1 MNSVNISGR
10 LTRKP
15 DMRTSGETTIA
26 QFGIACNRRFKN
38 KDGKY
43 DVNFFEVSCFNGL
56 AKFAEKYLDKGIK
69 VEVSGRLQ
77 YDKWTDK
84 DGKQNSRISIVAN
97 DIEFAESK
105 AAAGNASAK
114 PASAPTPS
122 TADAEFMQIENSLS
136 GEDLP
141 FN

>member
-15 DMRTSGETTIA
+15 DMRTSGETAIA
-26 QFGIACNRRFKN
+26 QFGIANNRRYKN
-38 KDGKY
+38 KEGKY
-43 DVNFFEVSCFNGL
+43 DVDFFEVSCFNGL

-69 VEVSGRLQ
+69 VEISGRLQ

-84 DGKQNSRISIVAN
+84 DGKQNSRVSIVAS

-105 AAAGNASAK
+105 AASGNTSAK
-114 PASAPTPS
+114 PASAPS
-122 TADAEFMQIENSLS
+122 TGDAEFMQTENSLS

>member
-1 MNSVNISGR
+1 MNSVNITGR

-15 DMRTSGETTIA
+15 DMRFSGETAIA

-43 DVNFFEVSCFNGL
+43 DVDFFEVSCFNGT
-56 AKFAEKYLDKGIK
+56 AKFVEKYMDKGTK

-77 YDKWTDK
+77 LDKWTDK
-84 DGKQNSRISIVAN
+84 DGKQNSRVSIVAS

-105 AAAGNASAK
+105 AASGNISAK
-114 PASAPTPS
+114 PASAPS
-122 TADAEFMQIENSLS
+122 TGDADFMQIPDSLS
-136 GEDLP
+136 EESLP

>member
-1 MNSVNISGR
+1 LNSVNITGR

-26 QFGIACNRRFKN
+26 QFGIACNRRYKN

-43 DVNFFEVSCFNGL
+43 DTDFFEVSCFNGL
-56 AKFAEKYLDKGIK
+56 AKFAEKYLDKGVK

-77 YDKWTDK
+77 QDRWTDK
-84 DGKQNSRISIVAN
+84 DGKNNQRITIIAS

-105 AAAGNASAK
+105 AASGNATTK
-114 PASAPTPS
+114 PASAPS
-122 TADAEFMQIENSLS
+122 TGDADFMQIENSLD
-136 GEDLP
+136 GESLP